1 MENIQE
7 LLAGTIDFKGQELAD
22 YYSKV
27 ILTFGSLISCIL
39 GFILQ
44 DLKITLISFAIFIV
58 FDLIVVIPPYP
69 FYNKNNL
76 KFLPS
81 VKDFKQTTTNII
93 IEN

>member
-7 LLAGTIDFKGQELAD
+7 LLAGTIDYKGQELAD
-22 YYSKV
+22 FYSKL

-44 DLKITLISFAIFIV
+44 NLKITLISFVISIILT
-58 FDLIVVIPPYP
+58 LIVVIPPYP

-81 VKDFKQTTTNII
+81 VKNLKTTTTNIV